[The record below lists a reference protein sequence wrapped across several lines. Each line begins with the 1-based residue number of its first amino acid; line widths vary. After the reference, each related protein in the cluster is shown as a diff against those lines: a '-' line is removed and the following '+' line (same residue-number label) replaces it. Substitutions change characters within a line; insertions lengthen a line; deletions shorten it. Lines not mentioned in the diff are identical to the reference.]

1 RPVKDGRRV
10 IRALIVDDEYPA
22 RAELR
27 YHLSRHDDVEIT
39 GEAVTAREALRLIGG
54 LEYDVVFLDIAMPG
68 LSGIDLAK
76 EIRGAGQPPWVVFVT
91 AYDDFAVKAFEA
103 RALDYIL
110 KPITAD
116 RVAEALDRVRE
127 RLPAHSPGYQAGS
140 RPPASPTAGSPAPE
154 QAGSG

>member
-1 RPVKDGRRV
+1 KDGRRV

-39 GEAVTAREALRLIGG
+39 GEAVTAREALRLIRG

-76 EIRGAGQPPWVVFVT
+76 EIREGARPPWTVFVT
-91 AYDDFAVKAFEA
+91 AYDDLAVKAFAA
-103 RALDYIL
+103 RGLDHIPKPHAARGVAVAL
-110 KPITAD
+110 A
-116 RVAEALDRVRE
+116 RGRE
-127 RLPAHSPGYQAGS
+127 RLTARLPGAPAEAGPVSPL
-140 RPPASPTAGSPAPE
+140 PPA
-154 QAGSG
+154 